1 MDNYST
7 IVAGYMHPSKR
18 QLVSYN
24 ADTNTGILYTSPW
37 TPVALFKVSKGKDVF
52 LEAFEACSD
61 STNMVTLKNVID
73 YAETNIDRQKFRV
86 GPYDGMYEYPW
97 QPFVLRIATLTVS
110 EYEAFCY

>member
-7 IVAGYMHPSKR
+7 IVAGCMYPSKR

-37 TPVALFKVSKGKDVF
+37 KPVALFKVSKGKDVF

-61 STNMVTLKNVID
+61 STDMVTLKNVID
-73 YAETNIDRQKFRV
+73 YAETNI
-86 GPYDGMYEYPW
+86 W

>member
-7 IVAGYMHPSKR
+7 IVNGCMHPSKR

-37 TPVALFKVSKGKDVF
+37 KPVALFKVSKGKDVF
-52 LEAFEACSD
+52 LEAFEACSE
-61 STNMVTLKNVID
+61 STDMVTLKNVID
-73 YAETNIDRQKFRV
+73 YAETNIDRQRFRV

-97 QPFVLRIATLTVS
+97 QPFVLQIATLTVS
-110 EYEAFCY
+110 EYDAFCY

>member
-7 IVAGYMHPSKR
+7 IVAGYMHPSNR

-61 STNMVTLKNVID
+61 STNMVAMKNVID

-97 QPFVLRIATLTVS
+97 QPFVLRIATLSVS

>member
-7 IVAGYMHPSKR
+7 IVSRYMHPSKR

-52 LEAFEACSD
+52 LEAFEACLD
-61 STNMVTLKNVID
+61 LTNMVTLK
-73 YAETNIDRQKFRV
+73 
-86 GPYDGMYEYPW
+86 M
-97 QPFVLRIATLTVS
+97 
-110 EYEAFCY
+110 